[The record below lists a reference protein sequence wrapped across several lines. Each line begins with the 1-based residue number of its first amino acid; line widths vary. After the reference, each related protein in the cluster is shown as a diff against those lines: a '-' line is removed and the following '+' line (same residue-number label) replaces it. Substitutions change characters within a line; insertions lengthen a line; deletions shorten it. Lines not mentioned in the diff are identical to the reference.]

1 MISMVLDICMYGLII
16 YMYNV
21 GQNLLTGSIFPLQM
35 YYKHINLSY
44 IYIYIYIY
52 KMLVRTGL

>member
-1 MISMVLDICMYGLII
+1 MYGFII

-21 GQNLLTGSIFPLQM
+21 GQNLLTGSIVPLQM

-44 IYIYIYIY
+44 IYIYIYNVGQNRFLIN
-52 KMLVRTGL
+52 LVLDR